1 MRTGEVEKLTEVKE
15 ANIKF
20 YEREGLIN
28 PRRNENGYRDF
39 SDEDVKIINRIKT
52 LRMLDVPIP
61 EIKKLFDGDVQL
73 KAVLEERLSEMNLQ
87 AKALDNRMESCRRI
101 IKEGMELADISPEVL
116 SGNREEW
123 LEKLRHIVDE
133 DIDKRFILKGVAFT
147 AAFAVCVKFTVVVLT
162 MGGFSQQDT
171 QQDTV
176 FCFFGGMLAILCG
189 FVYIFCGSLDQAGF
203 LVCVGKELGRVRNG
217 RTCQFVF
224 DSRHR
229 GWFGRN
235 HVAALGRPADC
246 VHCPFCNYPN
256 GADACNK
263 RSRASEMKA
272 RQMNMMRRRRPG
284 RLFFFLYK
292 ENPAFDVGMVF
303 S

>member
-87 AKALDNRMESCRRI
+87 ATALDNRMESCRRI

-147 AAFAVCVKFTVVVLT
+147 AAFAVCVKFTVVLI
-162 MGGFSQQDT
+162 MSGFSQQDT

-189 FVYIFCGSLDQAGF
+189 FVYIFA
-203 LVCVGKELGRVRNG
+203 E
-217 RTCQFVF
+217 
-224 DSRHR
+224 
-229 GWFGRN
+229 
-235 HVAALGRPADC
+235 ALTKQD
-246 VHCPFCNYPN
+246 
-256 GADACNK
+256 
-263 RSRASEMKA
+263 
-272 RQMNMMRRRRPG
+272 
-284 RLFFFLYK
+284 FLYAWGKNWGGSGMGGLANSYLILGIGVGLAGTTWPLWGGLLIACIALSAIIRMVLMHVIK
-292 ENPAFDVGMVF
+292 ETERQK
-303 S
+303 

>member
-20 YEREGLIN
+20 YEREGLIK

-39 SDEDVKIINRIKT
+39 SDEGVKIINRIKT

-73 KAVLEERLSEMNLQ
+73 EAVLEERLSEMNLQ
-87 AKALDNRMESCRRI
+87 AKVLDNRMESCRRI

-123 LEKLRHIVDE
+123 SEKLRHIVDE

-147 AAFAVCVKFTVVVLT
+147 AAFAVGVKFTVVVLT
-162 MGGFSQQDT
+162 MGGFS

-189 FVYIFCGSLDQAGF
+189 FVYIFA
-203 LVCVGKELGRVRNG
+203 E
-217 RTCQFVF
+217 
-224 DSRHR
+224 
-229 GWFGRN
+229 
-235 HVAALGRPADC
+235 ALTKQD
-246 VHCPFCNYPN
+246 
-256 GADACNK
+256 
-263 RSRASEMKA
+263 
-272 RQMNMMRRRRPG
+272 
-284 RLFFFLYK
+284 FLYAWGKNWGGSGMGGLANSYSILGIGVGLAGTTWPLWGGLLIACIALSVIIRMVLMHVIK
-292 ENPAFDVGMVF
+292 EAERQK
-303 S
+303 

>member
-39 SDEDVKIINRIKT
+39 SDEDVKSINRIKT

-147 AAFAVCVKFTVVVLT
+147 AAFAVCVKFTVVLI
-162 MGGFSQQDT
+162 MGGFS

-189 FVYIFCGSLDQAGF
+189 FVYIFA
-203 LVCVGKELGRVRNG
+203 E
-217 RTCQFVF
+217 
-224 DSRHR
+224 
-229 GWFGRN
+229 
-235 HVAALGRPADC
+235 ALTKQD
-246 VHCPFCNYPN
+246 
-256 GADACNK
+256 
-263 RSRASEMKA
+263 
-272 RQMNMMRRRRPG
+272 
-284 RLFFFLYK
+284 FLYAWGKNWGGSGMGGLANSYSILGIGIGLAGTTWPLWGGLLIACIALSVIIRMVLMHVIK
-292 ENPAFDVGMVF
+292 EAERQK
-303 S
+303 

>member
-1 MRTGEVEKLTEVKE
+1 
-15 ANIKF
+15 
-20 YEREGLIN
+20 
-28 PRRNENGYRDF
+28 
-39 SDEDVKIINRIKT
+39 
-52 LRMLDVPIP
+52 MLDVPIP

-171 QQDTV
+171 V

-189 FVYIFCGSLDQAGF
+189 FVYIFA
-203 LVCVGKELGRVRNG
+203 E
-217 RTCQFVF
+217 
-224 DSRHR
+224 
-229 GWFGRN
+229 
-235 HVAALGRPADC
+235 ALTKQD
-246 VHCPFCNYPN
+246 
-256 GADACNK
+256 
-263 RSRASEMKA
+263 
-272 RQMNMMRRRRPG
+272 
-284 RLFFFLYK
+284 FLYAWGKNWGGSGMGGLANSYSILGIGVGLAGTTWPLWGGLLIACIALSVIIRMVLMHVIK
-292 ENPAFDVGMVF
+292 EAERQK
-303 S
+303 

>member
-20 YEREGLIN
+20 YEREGLIK

-73 KAVLEERLSEMNLQ
+73 EAVLEERLSEMNLQ
-87 AKALDNRMESCRRI
+87 AKVLDNRMESCRRI

-123 LEKLRHIVDE
+123 SEKLRHIVDE

-147 AAFAVCVKFTVVVLT
+147 AAFAVGVKFTVVVLT
-162 MGGFSQQDT
+162 MGGFS

-189 FVYIFCGSLDQAGF
+189 FVYIFA
-203 LVCVGKELGRVRNG
+203 E
-217 RTCQFVF
+217 
-224 DSRHR
+224 
-229 GWFGRN
+229 
-235 HVAALGRPADC
+235 ALTKQD
-246 VHCPFCNYPN
+246 
-256 GADACNK
+256 
-263 RSRASEMKA
+263 
-272 RQMNMMRRRRPG
+272 
-284 RLFFFLYK
+284 FLYAWVKNWGGSGMGGLANSYSILGIGVGLAGTTWPLWGGLLIACIALSAIIRMVLMHVIK
-292 ENPAFDVGMVF
+292 EAERQK
-303 S
+303 

>member
-61 EIKKLFDGDVQL
+61 EIKKLFDGEVQL
-73 KAVLEERLSEMNLQ
+73 KEILEERLNEMNLQ

-101 IKEGMELADISPEVL
+101 IKEGMELVDISPEVL

-123 LEKLRHIVDE
+123 SEKLRHIVDE

-147 AAFAVCVKFTVVVLT
+147 TAFAVCVKFTVVLI

-176 FCFFGGMLAILCG
+176 FCFFGGMLAILR
-189 FVYIFCGSLDQAGF
+189 
-203 LVCVGKELGRVRNG
+203 K
-217 RTCQFVF
+217 
-224 DSRHR
+224 
-229 GWFGRN
+229 
-235 HVAALGRPADC
+235 P
-246 VHCPFCNYPN
+246 
-256 GADACNK
+256 
-263 RSRASEMKA
+263 
-272 RQMNMMRRRRPG
+272 
-284 RLFFFLYK
+284 
-292 ENPAFDVGMVF
+292 
-303 S
+303 

>member
-39 SDEDVKIINRIKT
+39 SDEDVKSINRIKT

-73 KAVLEERLSEMNLQ
+73 KTVLEERLSEMNLQ

-116 SGNREEW
+116 SGNREDW
-123 LEKLRHIVDE
+123 SEKLRHIVDE

-147 AAFAVCVKFTVVVLT
+147 TTFAVCVKFTVVLI
-162 MGGFSQQDT
+162 MDGFS

-189 FVYIFCGSLDQAGF
+189 FVYIFA
-203 LVCVGKELGRVRNG
+203 E
-217 RTCQFVF
+217 
-224 DSRHR
+224 
-229 GWFGRN
+229 
-235 HVAALGRPADC
+235 ALTKQD
-246 VHCPFCNYPN
+246 
-256 GADACNK
+256 
-263 RSRASEMKA
+263 
-272 RQMNMMRRRRPG
+272 
-284 RLFFFLYK
+284 FLYAWGKNWGGSGMGGLANSYSILGIGVGLAGTTWPLWGGLLIACIALSAIIRMVLMHVIK
-292 ENPAFDVGMVF
+292 ETERQK
-303 S
+303 

>member
-1 MRTGEVEKLTEVKE
+1 MRIGEVEKLTEVKE

-39 SDEDVKIINRIKT
+39 SDEDVKSINRIKT
-52 LRMLDVPIP
+52 LRMLDVPIL

-116 SGNREEW
+116 SGNQEEW
-123 LEKLRHIVDE
+123 SEKLRHIVDE

-189 FVYIFCGSLDQAGF
+189 FVYIFA
-203 LVCVGKELGRVRNG
+203 E
-217 RTCQFVF
+217 
-224 DSRHR
+224 
-229 GWFGRN
+229 
-235 HVAALGRPADC
+235 ALTKQD
-246 VHCPFCNYPN
+246 
-256 GADACNK
+256 
-263 RSRASEMKA
+263 
-272 RQMNMMRRRRPG
+272 
-284 RLFFFLYK
+284 FLYAWGKNWGGSGMGGLANSYSILGIGVGLAGTTWPLWGGLLIACIALSAIIRMVLMHVIK
-292 ENPAFDVGMVF
+292 EAERQK
-303 S
+303 

>member
-20 YEREGLIN
+20 YEREGLIK

-39 SDEDVKIINRIKT
+39 SGEDVKIINRIKT

-73 KAVLEERLSEMNLQ
+73 EAVLEERLSEMNLQ
-87 AKALDNRMESCRRI
+87 AKVLDNRMESCRRI

-123 LEKLRHIVDE
+123 SEKLRHIVDE

-147 AAFAVCVKFTVVVLT
+147 AAFAVGVKFTVVVLT
-162 MGGFSQQDT
+162 MGGFS

-189 FVYIFCGSLDQAGF
+189 FVYIFA
-203 LVCVGKELGRVRNG
+203 E
-217 RTCQFVF
+217 
-224 DSRHR
+224 
-229 GWFGRN
+229 
-235 HVAALGRPADC
+235 ALTKQD
-246 VHCPFCNYPN
+246 
-256 GADACNK
+256 
-263 RSRASEMKA
+263 
-272 RQMNMMRRRRPG
+272 
-284 RLFFFLYK
+284 FLYAWGKNWGGSGMGGLANSYSILGIGVGLAGTTWPLWGGLLIACIALSAIIRMVLMHVIK
-292 ENPAFDVGMVF
+292 EAERQK
-303 S
+303 

>member
-39 SDEDVKIINRIKT
+39 SDEDVKSINRIKT

-101 IKEGMELADISPEVL
+101 IKEGMELVDISPEVL

-123 LEKLRHIVDE
+123 SEKLRHIVDE
-133 DIDKRFILKGVAFT
+133 DIDKCLILKGVAFT
-147 AAFAVCVKFTVVVLT
+147 TTFAFCVKFTVVLI
-162 MGGFSQQDT
+162 MGGFS

-189 FVYIFCGSLDQAGF
+189 FVYIFA
-203 LVCVGKELGRVRNG
+203 E
-217 RTCQFVF
+217 
-224 DSRHR
+224 
-229 GWFGRN
+229 
-235 HVAALGRPADC
+235 ALTKQD
-246 VHCPFCNYPN
+246 
-256 GADACNK
+256 
-263 RSRASEMKA
+263 
-272 RQMNMMRRRRPG
+272 
-284 RLFFFLYK
+284 FLYAWGKNWGGSGMGGLANSYSILGIGVGLAGTTWPLWGGLLIACIALSAIIRMVLMHVIK
-292 ENPAFDVGMVF
+292 EAERQK
-303 S
+303 